1 MTSSPPILLAE
12 DISDDV
18 FLFRRA
24 LSKAG
29 VRNPVQV
36 VTDGEEALSYLSGAG
51 KFADRATYP
60 LPFLA
65 ILDLKM
71 PYRSGFE
78 VLSWIKSHPSLFDL
92 PVVVLSSSAQK
103 LDQLRA
109 YELGARSYLVKPPTP
124 QAFLDLATSMDSFYI
139 SKLGTSPFIIE
150 PAS

>member
-1 MTSSPPILLAE
+1 
-12 DISDDV
+12 
-18 FLFRRA
+18 
-24 LSKAG
+24 
-29 VRNPVQV
+29 
-36 VTDGEEALSYLSGAG
+36 
-51 KFADRATYP
+51 
-60 LPFLA
+60 
-65 ILDLKM
+65 M